1 MFKKLEIVEWMDESG
16 DEIVHRIP
24 QSGSGE
30 FRLGSQVVVSES
42 QDAVFFRDGK
52 AMDTF
57 GPGRHTITTENI
69 PILTGLVSTLFEGKD
84 SPFRASVFY
93 VSKKTFT
100 NMKWGTKEPIIFRDK
115 ELSVVRLRA
124 FGSFSLKVDQ
134 SQLFINK
141 MVGTEGRFSTD
152 EIEGFLK
159 GMIISR
165 LADLLGETIESIFD
179 LAQYYDEIGTLA
191 KSRLGDD
198 FGKYG
203 IQLVDFYVQAITP
216 PEEVQERIDERSAMG
231 ALGDMN
237 QYMRFKTATAMGDAA
252 KNESGGGAAG
262 AGVGM
267 GAGLG
272 MGMTMANM
280 MGQTMSGGGQ
290 GSNGSG
296 GSGGSGD
303 NGGLVTCPSCG
314 KKVTPGKFC
323 PECGKPLGVKCPSC
337 GHIVAPGVKF
347 CPECGARIGG
357 VSSIKCPS
365 CGADIPEDSKF
376 CPECG
381 EKLE

>member
-16 DEIVHRIP
+16 KEIVHRIP

-30 FRLGSQVVVSES
+30 FRIGTQVVVRES

-69 PILTGLVSTLFEGKD
+69 PLLTGIVSTLFEGKD
-84 SPFRASVFY
+84 SPFRATVFY
-93 VSKKTFT
+93 VNKKTFT

-115 ELSVVRLRA
+115 ELSIVRLRA
-124 FGSFSLKVDQ
+124 FGSFSMKVDQ

-141 MVGTEGRFSTD
+141 IVGTEGRFSTD

-179 LAQYYDEIGTLA
+179 LAQYYDELGTLA

-216 PEEVQERIDERSAMG
+216 PEEVQERIDERSAMA

-296 GSGGSGD
+296 NSGD
-303 NGGLVTCPSCG
+303 AALVVCPSCG
-314 KKVTPGKFC
+314 KNVVPGKFC
-323 PECGKPLGVKCPSC
+323 PECGKPLGLTCSEC
-337 GHIVAPGVKF
+337 GSVVPPGTKF
-347 CPECGARIGG
+347 CPECGAKIGG
-357 VSSIKCPS
+357 GKVCSK
-365 CGADIPEDSKF
+365 CGADIPAGSKF
-376 CPECG
+376 CQECG
-381 EKLE
+381 EKQE

>member
-16 DEIVHRIP
+16 TEIVHRIP

-30 FRLGSQVVVSES
+30 FRLGSQVVVRES

-69 PILTGLVSTLFEGKD
+69 PLLTGLVSTLFEGKD
-84 SPFRASVFY
+84 SPFRATVFY
-93 VSKKTFT
+93 VNKKTFT
-100 NMKWGTKEPIIFRDK
+100 NLKWGTKEPIIFRDK
-115 ELSVVRLRA
+115 ELSIVRLRA
-124 FGSFSLKVDQ
+124 FGSFSMKVDQ

-141 MVGTEGRFSTD
+141 IVGTEGRFSTD

-198 FGKYG
+198 FEKYG
-203 IQLVDFYVQAITP
+203 IQMVDFYVQAITP
-216 PEEVQERIDERSAMG
+216 PEEVQERIDERSAMA

-280 MGQTMSGGGQ
+280 MGQTMAGGGAQ
-290 GSNGSG
+290 NSG
-296 GSGGSGD
+296 GSD
-303 NGGLVTCPSCG
+303 AAALVTCPSCG
-314 KKVTPGKFC
+314 KQVAPGKFC
-323 PECGKPLGVKCPSC
+323 PECGKPLGLTCPSC
-337 GHIVAPGVKF
+337 GAVVPPGTKF
-347 CPECGARIGG
+347 CPECGAKIGG
-357 VSSIKCPS
+357 GKTCSK
-365 CGADIPEDSKF
+365 CGADIPAGTKF

-381 EKLE
+381 EKQE

>member
-16 DEIVHRIP
+16 KEMVHRIP

-30 FRLGSQVVVSES
+30 FRLGTQVVVRES

-52 AMDTF
+52 AMDIF

-69 PILTGLVSTLFEGKD
+69 PLLTGLVSTLFEGKD
-84 SPFRASVFY
+84 SPFRATVFY
-93 VSKKTFT
+93 VNKKTFT

-115 ELSVVRLRA
+115 ELSIVRLRA

-141 MVGTEGRFSTD
+141 IVGTEGRFSTD

-216 PEEVQERIDERSAMG
+216 PEEVQERIDERSAMA

-290 GSNGSG
+290 DSNGSG
-296 GSGGSGD
+296 NSGAAA
-303 NGGLVTCPSCG
+303 LVTCPSCG
-314 KKVTPGKFC
+314 KNVVPGKFC
-323 PECGKPLGVKCPSC
+323 PECGKPLGVTCPEC
-337 GHIVAPGVKF
+337 GSVVPPGTKF
-347 CPECGARIGG
+347 CPECGAKIGG
-357 VSSIKCPS
+357 GKVCSK
-365 CGADIPEDSKF
+365 CGADIPAGSRF

-381 EKLE
+381 EKQE

>member
-16 DEIVHRIP
+16 NEIVHRIP

-30 FRLGSQVVVSES
+30 FRLGSQIVVSES

-52 AMDTF
+52 AMDIF
-57 GPGRHTITTENI
+57 GPGRHTITTQNI
-69 PILTGLVSTLFEGKD
+69 PLLTGLVSTLFEGKD

-93 VSKKTFT
+93 VNKKTFT
-100 NMKWGTKEPIIFRDK
+100 NMKWGTKEPIIFRDT
-115 ELSVVRLRA
+115 ELSIVRLRA
-124 FGSFSLKVDQ
+124 FGSFSMKVEQ

-141 MVGTEGRFSTD
+141 MVGTEGRFTAD

-165 LADLLGETIESIFD
+165 LADLLGETIETIFD
-179 LAQYYDEIGTLA
+179 LAQYYDEIGTMA
-191 KSRLGDD
+191 KSKLGDD

-203 IQLVDFYVQAITP
+203 IQMVDFYVQAITP
-216 PEEVQERIDERSAMG
+216 PEEVQERIDERSAMS

-252 KNESGGGAAG
+252 QNESGGGAAG

-280 MGQTMSGGGQ
+280 MGQTMAGGGQDSGGG
-290 GSNGSG
+290 SAAA
-296 GSGGSGD
+296 
-303 NGGLVTCPSCG
+303 LVACPACG
-314 KKVTPGKFC
+314 KSVSPGKFC
-323 PECGKPLGVKCPSC
+323 PECGKPLGLTCPKCDAVVSA
-337 GHIVAPGVKF
+337 GTKF
-347 CPECGARIGG
+347 CPECG
-357 VSSIKCPS
+357 IKLGESVKCSKCDAEVPA
-365 CGADIPEDSKF
+365 GSKF
-376 CPECG
+376 CPDCG
-381 EKLE
+381 EKQE

>member
-16 DEIVHRIP
+16 NEMVHRIP

-30 FRLGSQVVVSES
+30 FRIGTQVVVRES
-42 QDAVFFRDGK
+42 QDVVFFRDGK
-52 AMDTF
+52 AMDIF

-69 PILTGLVSTLFEGKD
+69 PLLTGLVSTLFEGKD
-84 SPFRASVFY
+84 SPFRATVFY
-93 VSKKTFT
+93 VNKKTFT

-115 ELSVVRLRA
+115 ELSIVRLRA

-141 MVGTEGRFSTD
+141 IVGTEGKFSTD

-203 IQLVDFYVQAITP
+203 LQLVDFYVQAITP
-216 PEEVQERIDERSAMG
+216 PEEVQERIDERSAMA

-290 GSNGSG
+290 SSNGSG
-296 GSGGSGD
+296 SSGAAA
-303 NGGLVTCPSCG
+303 LVTCPSCG
-314 KKVTPGKFC
+314 KNVVPGKFC
-323 PECGKPLGVKCPSC
+323 PECGKPLSVTCPECGGVVP
-337 GHIVAPGVKF
+337 PGTKF
-347 CPECGARIGG
+347 CPECGAKIGG
-357 VSSIKCPS
+357 GKVCSK
-365 CGADIPEDSKF
+365 CGADVPAGSKF

-381 EKLE
+381 EKQE

>member
-1 MFKKLEIVEWMDESG
+1 MFKKLEIVEWMDEG
-16 DEIVHRIP
+16 GKEIVHRIP

-30 FRLGSQVVVSES
+30 FRIGSQVVVRES

-69 PILTGLVSTLFEGKD
+69 PLLTGVVSTLFEGKD
-84 SPFRASVFY
+84 SPFRATVFY
-93 VSKKTFT
+93 VNKKTFT
-100 NMKWGTKEPIIFRDK
+100 DMKWGTKEPIIFRDK
-115 ELSVVRLRA
+115 ELSMVRLRA
-124 FGSFSLKVDQ
+124 FGSFSMKVDQ

-141 MVGTEGRFSTD
+141 IVGTEGRFSAD

-165 LADLLGETIESIFD
+165 LADLLGETLEPIFD

-216 PEEVQERIDERSAMG
+216 PEEVQARIDERSAMG

-280 MGQTMSGGGQ
+280 MGQTMAGGGQ
-290 GSNGSG
+290 NSG
-296 GSGGSGD
+296 GSGAAA
-303 NGGLVTCPSCG
+303 LVTCPSCG
-314 KKVTPGKFC
+314 KNVVPGKFC
-323 PECGKPLGVKCPSC
+323 PECGKPLGLTCSGC
-337 GHIVAPGVKF
+337 GNIVP
-347 CPECGARIGG
+347 P
-357 VSSIKCPS
+357 
-365 CGADIPEDSKF
+365 DSKF

-381 EKLE
+381 AKIGGGKKCSKCGADVPADSKFCPDCGEKQE

>member
-1 MFKKLEIVEWMDESG
+1 MFKKLEIVEWMDEG
-16 DEIVHRIP
+16 GKEIVHRIP

-30 FRLGSQVVVSES
+30 FRIGSQVVVRES

-69 PILTGLVSTLFEGKD
+69 PLLTGVVSTLFEGKD
-84 SPFRASVFY
+84 SPFRATVFY
-93 VSKKTFT
+93 VNKKTFT
-100 NMKWGTKEPIIFRDK
+100 DMKWGTKEPIIFRDK
-115 ELSVVRLRA
+115 ELSMVRLRA
-124 FGSFSLKVDQ
+124 FGSFSMKVDQ

-141 MVGTEGRFSTD
+141 IVGTEGRFSAD

-165 LADLLGETIESIFD
+165 LADLLGETLETIFD

-216 PEEVQERIDERSAMG
+216 PEEVQARIDERSAMG

-280 MGQTMSGGGQ
+280 MGQTMAGGGQ
-290 GSNGSG
+290 NSG
-296 GSGGSGD
+296 GSGAAA
-303 NGGLVTCPSCG
+303 LVTCPSCG
-314 KKVTPGKFC
+314 KNVVPGKFC
-323 PECGKPLGVKCPSC
+323 PECGKPLGLTCSGC
-337 GHIVAPGVKF
+337 GNIVP
-347 CPECGARIGG
+347 P
-357 VSSIKCPS
+357 
-365 CGADIPEDSKF
+365 DSKF

-381 EKLE
+381 AKIGGGKKCSKCGADVPADSKFCPDCGEKQE

>member
-1 MFKKLEIVEWMDESG
+1 MFKKLEIIEWMDESG
-16 DEIVHRIP
+16 NEIVHRIP

-30 FRLGSQVVVSES
+30 FRLGSQVIVRES

-69 PILTGLVSTLFEGKD
+69 PLLTGLVSTLFEGKD
-84 SPFRASVFY
+84 SPFRATMFY
-93 VSKKTFT
+93 VNKKTFT

-115 ELSVVRLRA
+115 ELSMVRLRA
-124 FGSFSLKVDQ
+124 FGSFSMKVDQ
-134 SQLFINK
+134 SNLFINK
-141 MVGTEGRFSTD
+141 IVGTEGRFTTD

-165 LADLLGETIESIFD
+165 LADLLGETIETIFD

-231 ALGDMN
+231 AIGDMN
-237 QYMRFKTATAMGDAA
+237 QYLRFKTATAMGDAA
-252 KNESGGGAAG
+252 ANEGGGGAAG

-280 MGQTMSGGGQ
+280 MGQTMAGGGQ
-290 GSNGSG
+290 GSSSQNGS
-296 GSGGSGD
+296 SAAA
-303 NGGLVTCPSCG
+303 LVACPACG
-314 KKVTPGKFC
+314 KNVVPGKFC
-323 PECGKPLGVKCPSC
+323 PECGKPLGATCSKCGNVVS
-337 GHIVAPGVKF
+337 PGAKF
-347 CPECGARIGG
+347 CHECGTVIGNG
-357 VSSIKCPS
+357 KICVK
-365 CGADIPEDSKF
+365 CGADVPTDSKF

-381 EKLE
+381 EQQE

>member
-16 DEIVHRIP
+16 TEIVHRIP

-30 FRLGSQVVVSES
+30 FRLGSQVVVRES

-69 PILTGLVSTLFEGKD
+69 PLLTGLVSTLFEGKD
-84 SPFRASVFY
+84 SPFRATVFY
-93 VSKKTFT
+93 VNKKTFT
-100 NMKWGTKEPIIFRDK
+100 NLKWGTKEPIIFRDK
-115 ELSVVRLRA
+115 ELSIVRLRA
-124 FGSFSLKVDQ
+124 FGSFSMKVNQ

-141 MVGTEGRFSTD
+141 IVGTEGRFSTD

-198 FGKYG
+198 FEKYG
-203 IQLVDFYVQAITP
+203 IQMVDFYVQAITP
-216 PEEVQERIDERSAMG
+216 PEEVQERIDERSAMA

-280 MGQTMSGGGQ
+280 MGQTMAGGGAQ
-290 GSNGSG
+290 N
-296 GSGGSGD
+296 SGD
-303 NGGLVTCPSCG
+303 SSAAALVTCPSCG
-314 KKVTPGKFC
+314 KQVAPGKFC
-323 PECGKPLGVKCPSC
+323 PECGKPLGLTCPKCGTVVP
-337 GHIVAPGVKF
+337 PGTKF
-347 CPECGARIGG
+347 CPECGTKIGG
-357 VSSIKCPS
+357 GKTCSK
-365 CGADIPEDSKF
+365 CGADIPAGTKF
-376 CPECG
+376 CPEC
-381 EKLE
+381 

>member
-1 MFKKLEIVEWMDESG
+1 MFKKLEIVEWMDEG
-16 DEIVHRIP
+16 GKEIVHRIP

-30 FRLGSQVVVSES
+30 FRIGSQVVVRES
-42 QDAVFFRDGK
+42 QDAVFFRDGI
-52 AMDTF
+52 AMGSFGFCSDT
-57 GPGRHTITTENI
+57 TTTENI
-69 PILTGLVSTLFEGKD
+69 PLLTGVVSTLFEGKD
-84 SPFRASVFY
+84 SPFRATVFY
-93 VSKKTFT
+93 VNKKTFT
-100 NMKWGTKEPIIFRDK
+100 DMKWGTKEPIIFRDK
-115 ELSVVRLRA
+115 ELSMVRLRA
-124 FGSFSLKVDQ
+124 FGSFSMKVDQ

-141 MVGTEGRFSTD
+141 IVGTEGRFSAD

-165 LADLLGETIESIFD
+165 LADLLGETLEPIFD

-216 PEEVQERIDERSAMG
+216 PEEVQARIDERSAMG

-280 MGQTMSGGGQ
+280 MGQTMAGGGQ
-290 GSNGSG
+290 NSG
-296 GSGGSGD
+296 GSGAAA
-303 NGGLVTCPSCG
+303 LVTCPSCG
-314 KKVTPGKFC
+314 KNVVPGKFC
-323 PECGKPLGVKCPSC
+323 PECGKPLGLTCSGC
-337 GHIVAPGVKF
+337 GNIVP
-347 CPECGARIGG
+347 P
-357 VSSIKCPS
+357 
-365 CGADIPEDSKF
+365 DSKF

-381 EKLE
+381 AKIGGGKKCSKCGADVPADSKFCPDCGEKQE

>member
-1 MFKKLEIVEWMDESG
+1 MFKKLEIVEWMDDSG
-16 DEIVHRIP
+16 REIVHRVP
-24 QSGSGE
+24 QSGAGE
-30 FRLGSQVVVSES
+30 FRLGSQVVVRES

-52 AMDTF
+52 AMDVL

-69 PILTGLVSTLFEGKD
+69 PLLTGVVSTLFEGKD
-84 SPFRASVFY
+84 SPFRATVFY
-93 VSKKTFT
+93 VNKKTFT
-100 NMKWGTKEPIIFRDK
+100 DMKWGTKEPIIFRDK
-115 ELSVVRLRA
+115 ELSMVRLRA
-124 FGSFSLKVDQ
+124 FGSFSMKVEQ

-141 MVGTEGRFSTD
+141 LVGTEGRFSTD

-165 LADLLGETIESIFD
+165 LADLLGETLETIFD
-179 LAQYYDEIGTLA
+179 LAKYYDEIGTLA

-216 PEEVQERIDERSAMG
+216 PEEVQQRIDERSAMG

-252 KNESGGGAAG
+252 TNEGGGGAAG

-280 MGQTMSGGGQ
+280 MGQTMANGGQSGGQSGGGTVQ
-290 GSNGSG
+290 
-296 GSGGSGD
+296 
-303 NGGLVTCPSCG
+303 CPSCG
-314 KKVTPGKFC
+314 KNVPPGKFC
-323 PECGKPLGVKCPSC
+323 PECGKPMGVQCSQC
-337 GHIVAPGVKF
+337 GNVAAPGTKF
-347 CPECGARIGG
+347 CPECGNKLGG
-357 VSSIKCPS
+357 GKKCAK
-365 CGADIPEDSKF
+365 CGADVPADSKF

-381 EKLE
+381 EKQE